1 MSDNPFKN
9 TLEQVRCEYCGY
21 NIIKPYPEDSFC
33 PNCHKFSGNIFN
45 KVNALRRERH
55 TIEARSIERMTET
68 ASSRI
73 SGVSVRED
81 HTNTSVKEHIEFYG
95 ITSKER
101 TPLFSSNDTYKYL
114 LELTNNLDY
123 IATSFLSG
131 DLDKMLL
138 IPEKGYGTKCQ
149 FLEKNKIIYLILG
162 IFSDRKG
169 DWILKEM
176 ARAYEGLIGNR
187 DINNLDL
194 IEKSEIERKFDGFPN
209 YIQDYLERLD
219 ILTKDEISY
228 VDQWIRI
235 DYVGLSY
242 ISTGII
248 SLLLDDKETLKIEI
262 LEEFKNQNQEI
273 ERKEDILNAK
283 IQAIYANT
291 IGISGAYPRWVTVKI
306 SFQKYRFLTFKKYI
320 NDYFLYFLSEGN
332 LQKILTAESQL
343 EPLLQEKIKTPFNG
357 DLKPFNELKAEIKE
371 MFQKIPE
378 RKFF

>member
-1 MSDNPFKN
+1 
-9 TLEQVRCEYCGY
+9 
-21 NIIKPYPEDSFC
+21 
-33 PNCHKFSGNIFN
+33 
-45 KVNALRRERH
+45 
-55 TIEARSIERMTET
+55 
-68 ASSRI
+68 
-73 SGVSVRED
+73 
-81 HTNTSVKEHIEFYG
+81 
-95 ITSKER
+95 
-101 TPLFSSNDTYKYL
+101 
-114 LELTNNLDY
+114 
-123 IATSFLSG
+123 
-131 DLDKMLL
+131 
-138 IPEKGYGTKCQ
+138 
-149 FLEKNKIIYLILG
+149 
-162 IFSDRKG
+162 
-169 DWILKEM
+169 M